1 MGNPDLQNTFL
12 NNFAK
17 LGLRGIVVNENV
29 VNDFVSLGENQGID
43 LTDGNDISQNLPI
56 SQMAQTLDII
66 YKLDADS
73 TTSSTG
79 LSEYVYQSG
88 SIYDNGGGAILK
100 DGIFAF
106 RANVN
111 AIDKIMITNAANGDM
126 SIDLSELGLYGANT
140 NGVTASNFSSVV
152 SHRSTDAND
161 TFHLAASNGHDVIIQ
176 IVGLTDYTQFTAS
189 DLKEG
194 YTASV

>member
-43 LTDGNDISQNLPI
+43 LTDGNYISQNLPI

-88 SIYDNGGGAILK
+88 SIYENGGAVMK

-194 YTASV
+194 YTAAV